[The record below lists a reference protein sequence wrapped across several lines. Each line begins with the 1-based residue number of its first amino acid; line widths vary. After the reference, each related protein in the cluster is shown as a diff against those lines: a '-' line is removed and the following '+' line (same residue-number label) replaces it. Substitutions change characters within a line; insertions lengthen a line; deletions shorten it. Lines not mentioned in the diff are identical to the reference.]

1 MWKNEEMIDRLSHQ
15 VNNVVEVHA
24 DVVDAVDVVVEVA
37 VVVVVGAPTR
47 RVLQVHVLRQRG
59 RLRLKQTA
67 GRRCL

>member
-37 VVVVVGAPTR
+37 VVVVGAPTR

-67 GRRCL
+67 GRRRL

>member
-37 VVVVVGAPTR
+37 VVVVGAPTR